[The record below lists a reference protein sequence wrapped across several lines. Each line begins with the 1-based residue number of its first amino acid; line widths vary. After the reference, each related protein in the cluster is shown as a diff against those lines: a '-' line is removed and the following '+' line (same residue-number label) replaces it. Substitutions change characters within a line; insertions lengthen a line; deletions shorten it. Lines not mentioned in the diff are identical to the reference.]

1 MCPAASVAKLI
12 ASRQGAMMM
21 LVMSNGRTMKFTPE
35 RLEQIKNLV
44 ERGKKREEIAEIIGV
59 TLGSLQVT
67 CSRLGISLRP
77 PRFHVING
85 APKPPEQPRQIAA
98 TMQNSQ
104 PLERPTLAIGT
115 RYRGQ
120 ERMIDVPLNSEMMGQ
135 LALEAQLRGVTI
147 GELVIEVIVAV
158 LKKDFFETV
167 LRK

>member
-1 MCPAASVAKLI
+1 
-12 ASRQGAMMM
+12 QGRR
-21 LVMSNGRTMKFTPE
+21 VKFTPE
-35 RLEQIKNLV
+35 RPEQIKNLV

-59 TLGSLQVT
+59 TVGSLQVT

-77 PRFHVING
+77 PRSHVIKG
-85 APKPPEQPRQIAA
+85 APRPAEQPR
-98 TMQNSQ
+98 Q
-104 PLERPTLAIGT
+104 PLERPTLAIRA

-120 ERMIDVPLNSEMMGQ
+120 ARMIDVPLNSEMMGQ

-147 GELVIEVIVAV
+147 SELVTEVIVAV